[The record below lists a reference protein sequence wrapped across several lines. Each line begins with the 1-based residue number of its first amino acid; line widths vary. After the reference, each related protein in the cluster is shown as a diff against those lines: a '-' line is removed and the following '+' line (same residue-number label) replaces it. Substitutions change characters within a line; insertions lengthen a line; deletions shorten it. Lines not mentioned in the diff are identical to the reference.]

1 MSYENPRRRETVHR
15 CLSAVK
21 KVVLPE
27 SPVRTFP
34 RSAQVV
40 SENGELLLGD
50 NRSVSFAT
58 ATKRGD
64 ISHSCRCGTEARC
77 GWVGAALGDLSGLFQ
92 PW

>member
-34 RSAQVV
+34 RSAQVSAKMV
-40 SENGELLLGD
+40 SCSSVTTGVFHSPQPPKGEIFPTAAGVALRHGADGLGLPL
-50 NRSVSFAT
+50 V
-58 ATKRGD
+58 
-64 ISHSCRCGTEARC
+64 I
-77 GWVGAALGDLSGLFQ
+77 
-92 PW
+92 